1 MAKRSSKVSR
11 GSVRGALLRSAPAPQ
26 VQVYLTPEQER
37 ALDARLARIEGHLA
51 AVRRMLAEHQDCNSL
66 LVQLAAV
73 KAALN
78 QAIITLLES
87 HMDACIIA
95 CAMDEDSRAA
105 LEGLKEAMAIVL
117 RKT

>member
-1 MAKRSSKVSR
+1 MPKRSAATRESARSK
-11 GSVRGALLRSAPAPQ
+11 LLRAARAPQ
-26 VQVYLTPEQER
+26 VQVYLTPEQEH

>member
-1 MAKRSSKVSR
+1 MSRRSR
-11 GSVRGALLRSAPAPQ
+11 VRMKTRAGALLRAARSPS

-78 QAIITLLES
+78 QAIVALLES
-87 HMDACIIA
+87 HMEACIIA
-95 CAMDEDSRAA
+95 CAMDEESRAA
-105 LEGLKEAMAIVL
+105 LAGLKEAMAIVL
-117 RKT
+117 RKQ

>member
-1 MAKRSSKVSR
+1 MPKRSAKTHEPAR
-11 GSVRGALLRSAPAPQ
+11 GSLIRASRTPR

-66 LVQLAAV
+66 LVQLAAI

-78 QAIITLLES
+78 QAIIVLLES

-95 CAMDEDSRAA
+95 CAMDEESRTA

>member
-1 MAKRSSKVSR
+1 MPKRSSATRKPAR
-11 GSVRGALLRSAPAPQ
+11 GSLIRAARAPR

-66 LVQLAAV
+66 LVQLAAI

-78 QAIITLLES
+78 QAIIALLES

-95 CAMDEDSRAA
+95 CAMDEESRDA

-117 RKT
+117 RKM

>member
-1 MAKRSSKVSR
+1 MAKRRPSDR
-11 GSVRGALLRSAPAPQ
+11 EPARGALVRASRAR

-51 AVRRMLAEHQDCNSL
+51 AVRRMLAEHEDCNSL
-66 LVQLAAV
+66 LVQLAAI
-73 KAALN
+73 KAAVN
-78 QAIITLLES
+78 QAILALLDS

-95 CAMDEDSRAA
+95 CAMDEEGRLA
-105 LEGLKEAMAIVL
+105 LEGLKAAMAIVL

>member
-1 MAKRSSKVSR
+1 MPRRLASR
-11 GSVRGALLRSAPAPQ
+11 RKPTRDALLRTPRGPQ
-26 VQVYLTPEQER
+26 MQVFLTTEQER

-73 KAALN
+73 KSALN
-78 QAIITLLES
+78 QAILMLLES
-87 HMDACIIA
+87 HMEACIIA
-95 CAMDEDSRAA
+95 CTVDAENRAA

>member
-1 MAKRSSKVSR
+1 MPKRSSGTR
-11 GSVRGALLRSAPAPQ
+11 GPARKPLVQAALAPR

-73 KAALN
+73 KAAIN
-78 QAIITLLES
+78 QAILVLLEN

-95 CAMDEDSRAA
+95 CAMDEESRAA
-105 LEGLKEAMAIVL
+105 LEGLKAAMAIVL

>member
-1 MAKRSSKVSR
+1 MPRRSSIRPEAQRRTLVRASR
-11 GSVRGALLRSAPAPQ
+11 EPR
-26 VQVYLTPEQER
+26 VQIYLTPEQER

-66 LVQLAAV
+66 LVQLAAI

-78 QAIITLLES
+78 QAILTLLES

-95 CAMDEDSRAA
+95 CAMDEESRAA
-105 LEGLKEAMAIVL
+105 LEGLKAAMAIVL

>member
-1 MAKRSSKVSR
+1 MPRRPSSRRKPTR
-11 GSVRGALLRSAPAPQ
+11 DALLRTTGGPQ

-73 KAALN
+73 KSALN
-78 QAIITLLES
+78 QAILMLLES
-87 HMDACIIA
+87 HMEACIIA
-95 CAMDEDSRAA
+95 CAMDAESRSA

>member
-1 MAKRSSKVSR
+1 MPRRSSGIR
-11 GSVRGALLRSAPAPQ
+11 RSAQPSLVRASPAPR

-78 QAIITLLES
+78 QAILVLLES

-95 CAMDEDSRAA
+95 CAMDEESRAA
-105 LEGLKEAMAIVL
+105 LEGLKAAMAIVL